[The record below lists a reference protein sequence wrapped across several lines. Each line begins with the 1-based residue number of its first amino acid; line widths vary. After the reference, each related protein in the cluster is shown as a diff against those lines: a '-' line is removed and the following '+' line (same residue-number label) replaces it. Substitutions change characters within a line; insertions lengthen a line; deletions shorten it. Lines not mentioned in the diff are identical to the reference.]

1 MSTASRDGDG
11 GILPI
16 RVYPGILLDIRWR
29 FTVRDTPQKRALKN
43 YRNRLNER
51 GMARYE
57 VLGLNAD
64 RDLIRLLAKRLAEND
79 RDAMQIR
86 ATVSRSIAGGPPKK
100 GGIFAALRRSPLVGA
115 DLDVTRARTPG
126 REVDL

>member
-1 MSTASRDGDG
+1 VRPPSRDVGG

-16 RVYPGILLDIRWR
+16 WVYPVILLDIRWR
-29 FTVRDTPQKRALKN
+29 FTLRDTPQKRALKN